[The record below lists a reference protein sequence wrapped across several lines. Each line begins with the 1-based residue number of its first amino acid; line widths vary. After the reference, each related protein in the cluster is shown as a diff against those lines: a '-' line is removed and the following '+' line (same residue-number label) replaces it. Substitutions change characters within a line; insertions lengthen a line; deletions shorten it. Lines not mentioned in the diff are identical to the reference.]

1 MRNRIIK
8 ALETAEILGVCDY
21 LIHSWNIEAEE
32 DSDSDNFALEFSFT
46 DEEGQIFEFE
56 FDWEALDNAVI
67 SDNCVTMT
75 DSEGETVD
83 IYPYSLT
90 LLEV

>member
-21 LIHSWNIEAEE
+21 LIHNWDVGDE
-32 DSDSDNFALEFSFT
+32 DSDSEIAFDFSFT

-67 SDNCVTMT
+67 SDNCVTLT
-75 DSEGETVD
+75 DSEGESVEVTF
-83 IYPYSLT
+83 YQLTSLA
-90 LLEV
+90 V

>member
-1 MRNRIIK
+1 MKNRIIK
-8 ALETAEILGVCDY
+8 ALETAEILGVFDY
-21 LIHSWNIEAEE
+21 LIHNWEVGDE
-32 DSDSDNFALEFSFT
+32 DSGFALEFSFS
-46 DEEGQIFEFE
+46 DEEGLLFEFS

-75 DSEGETVD
+75 DSEGESVD
-83 IYPYSLT
+83 IYLYSLT